1 MNAGA
6 KQHPLVGIVIPT
18 VDNSFFSN
26 LADSAARC
34 LSELGCTALILSSL
48 NSAEQEKENLK
59 ALTALGVKGILCV
72 SGLSALPEG
81 LLPADFPLVWLD
93 RHPASER
100 EIPLVANDDR
110 AAMAEATEYLIG
122 QGCRNILLM
131 PGYLAETRLSPRVI
145 GYEEALR
152 KHGIEPNPAYILHRA
167 GKRPSETETEEL
179 VRELMGRGVSVDA
192 IITSSDRAAFGVITA
207 LHRVGLYVPEDVKLI
222 SFDNSPYSSM
232 ASPAITAL
240 DRNPRLLAETACRCL
255 MDRVAG
261 RPVEKETII
270 PVSLCRRDS
279 TR

>member
-1 MNAGA
+1 MSAEP
-6 KQHPLVGIVIPT
+6 KTRPLVGIVIPT

-34 LSELGCTALILSSL
+34 LSDLCFTPLILSSL
-48 NSAEQEKENLK
+48 NSAEQEKNHLK
-59 ALTALGVKGILCV
+59 TLAEIGARGILCV
-72 SGLSALPEG
+72 SGLSALPED

-131 PGYLAETRLSPRVI
+131 PGFLAETRTSPRVL

-167 GKRPSETETEEL
+167 GKKPSETETGDL
-179 VRELMGRGVSVDA
+179 VRDLMGRGVSVDA

-222 SFDNSPYSSM
+222 SFDNSPYSAM

-240 DRNPRLLAETACRCL
+240 DRNPRQLAGSAVRCLLARME
-255 MDRVAG
+255 G

-279 TR
+279 SR